1 MKIGESVKVKKGIK
15 SPDYKNLS
23 IAGWV
28 GRIDRI
34 HDNILTIELDS
45 ITLSGLPES
54 YIMDSIVNNV
64 ECTFLNLGKDEVEP
78 ISARDSERDTALK
91 QMAIHA
97 KYSSDEEEKRI
108 RAILKTDDLSINETT
123 LDTYYD
129 YLETNLK
136 APCTLT
142 GMEDFEWEEPYVF
155 GGWNQKEYKEL
166 KKTRPSYTDRFEFL
180 NLEGCDDLRGIYIK
194 AKRMS
199 DKKRFSIPLWDL
211 EVVDEDD
218 PNFQLVSD
226 YSSWMSN
233 YR

>member
-1 MKIGESVKVKKGIK
+1 MKIGDSVKVKKGIK

-28 GRIDRI
+28 GRIVEINGD
-34 HDNILTIELDS
+34 ILTIELDS

-54 YIMDSIVNNV
+54 YIIDSLINDV
-64 ECTFLNLGKDEVEP
+64 EYTFLNLGKDEVEP

-108 RAILKTDDLSINETT
+108 RAILKAKDISVNETT

-136 APCTLT
+136 TPCILT
-142 GMEDFEWEEPYVF
+142 GMEDFSWEERYVF
-155 GGWNQKEYKEL
+155 GGWSQKEYKEL

-194 AKRMS
+194 VKRMS